1 MLPAQIGDVT
11 DDVSQGEGCQ
21 TTTAA
26 IAEQLVH
33 FAYWLQGLQ
42 DFMSWVI

>member
-1 MLPAQIGDVT
+1 MELAQIGDRT

-26 IAEQLVH
+26 IAEQLVYV
-33 FAYWLQGLQ
+33 AYWLQGL
-42 DFMSWVI
+42 MSWMFS